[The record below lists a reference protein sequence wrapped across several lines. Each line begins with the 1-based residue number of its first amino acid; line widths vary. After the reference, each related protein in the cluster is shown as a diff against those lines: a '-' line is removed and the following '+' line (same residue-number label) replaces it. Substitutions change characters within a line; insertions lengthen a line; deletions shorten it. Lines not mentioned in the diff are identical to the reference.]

1 MLEAVRRNALIL
13 PNRDLDDGKET
24 SASEYSLAD
33 EAYATLLAKLSKQS
47 FEGTSPE
54 LRDNIITFY
63 ADLSLPIET
72 RRSGPLAGRPD
83 RYRPAEGHEE
93 PHCGP
98 SCLLI
103 WP

>member
-72 RRSGPLAGRPD
+72 RKD
-83 RYRPAEGHEE
+83 PARWQGVLTGIGQLKGMKNPIADH
-93 PHCGP
+93 PA
-98 SCLLI
+98 S
-103 WP
+103 